1 MEIVRGA
8 MDDGG
13 DDQHR
18 LRCALMNLSL
28 PVELI
33 VQQLLA
39 EP

>member
-1 MEIVRGA
+1 MEVIRGA
-8 MDDGG
+8 IDDGT
-13 DDQHR
+13 DDRHR

-39 EP
+39 ES